1 MTRNLL
7 VSFAFLAVT
16 APARSHHSE
25 TAEFNPDAPV
35 KVTGTI
41 VKVEWLNPH
50 VWFYVDVK
58 DEKGNVTTW
67 GFSGAPP
74 GALMRRGITKEVLK
88 IGSVVNV
95 EGARARAAGVDQEA
109 ASQHRQ
115 RRRDAVQLQ
124 VISFARGQRLSITV
138 AAIRG
143 QRGEHRAISGA
154 VQHRGRPRVGKIDD
168 GQTTRARGVRVDWPL
183 LKINDPVYF
192 AAADNLD
199 GASLRRKLRQRG

>member
-7 VSFAFLAVT
+7 AMLLLTAVT
-16 APARSHHSE
+16 APALSHHSE
-25 TAEFNPDAPV
+25 TAEFNPDTPV

-74 GALMRRGITKEVLK
+74 GSLMRRGITKDVLK

-95 EGARARAAGVDQEA
+95 TGARARDGSNN
-109 ASQHRQ
+109 ASSRS
-115 RRRDAVQLQ
+115 VT
-124 VISFARGQRLSITV
+124 FADGRNVFT
-138 AAIRG
+138 ATN
-143 QRGEHRAISGA
+143 EGA
-154 VQHRGRPRVGKIDD
+154 R
-168 GQTTRARGVRVDWPL
+168 
-183 LKINDPVYF
+183 
-192 AAADNLD
+192 
-199 GASLRRKLRQRG
+199 